1 MRIPK
6 RSIGYCC
13 CPDIADARTLLEYAK
28 LAETAGFSTIWVS
41 DHFHP
46 WSHTRAYEANAWV
59 WMSVALCVTQKV
71 AIGTAVTAPILRYH
85 PAIVAQAF
93 ATMESIFGP
102 RVVLGIGI
110 GEALNEVP
118 LGLTWPNPKERRER
132 LVEAIKVIR
141 LLWSG
146 EYVNFQG
153 KFYALRNAC
162 LYMKASVP
170 ICVASF
176 GPKSAYIA
184 GKLGD
189 GLITTIK
196 PLEYIKSTLFP
207 ALSKGAKES
216 GRSVDD
222 LVKVIELDVSYDEDY
237 DKALSTLRFWAPTLL
252 EEAFVKAISDP
263 RELEEM
269 GKTVS
274 DKRLEEAF
282 VVFTTPDELIKR
294 IEDAFKAG
302 FDHVYI
308 QSTSPDE
315 LKFIKVCREK
325 VLPYFKES

>member
-1 MRIPK
+1 
-6 RSIGYCC
+6 
-13 CPDIADARTLLEYAK
+13 
-28 LAETAGFSTIWVS
+28 
-41 DHFHP
+41 
-46 WSHTRAYEANAWV
+46 
-59 WMSVALCVTQKV
+59 MSVALCVTQKV

-162 LYMKASVP
+162 LYMKASVT

-237 DKALSTLRFWAPTLL
+237 D
-252 EEAFVKAISDP
+252 
-263 RELEEM
+263 
-269 GKTVS
+269 
-274 DKRLEEAF
+274 
-282 VVFTTPDELIKR
+282 
-294 IEDAFKAG
+294 
-302 FDHVYI
+302 
-308 QSTSPDE
+308 
-315 LKFIKVCREK
+315 
-325 VLPYFKES
+325 